1 MRRTVVVAT
10 LVALALSGCGAS
22 RSSLAAPSPTPT
34 ASDVP
39 AVSSSTPATTSCPT
53 STDPGTDQGADPRNP
68 LLPAEVVPAA
78 VVRCRVEQR
87 DLPGK
92 GRWTVVVQERADSGL
107 GDFVSA
113 MRAADEPTPDNQ
125 LCRARLVLVPWFVV
139 VEASGHVVRARMP
152 LDSCG
157 QPKTAVL
164 AAFEALPYRQVSAT
178 PLRQELTVAQAAA
191 EARADTLGCTF
202 NFKDMI
208 ALGATNGFT
217 DATKPLLSSRPDTV
231 AVCRYGVSSQ
241 DSQVLEFVSGV
252 AATPAETGRLL
263 TALDASTPVRACAVE
278 HRDVVGL
285 FSSGAWVLVELD
297 GCHRAAGDG
306 GGLRQ
311 VPPAALALLATT
323 IAAAH

>member
-1 MRRTVVVAT
+1 
-10 LVALALSGCGAS
+10 
-22 RSSLAAPSPTPT
+22 
-34 ASDVP
+34 
-39 AVSSSTPATTSCPT
+39 
-53 STDPGTDQGADPRNP
+53 
-68 LLPAEVVPAA
+68 
-78 VVRCRVEQR
+78 
-87 DLPGK
+87 
-92 GRWTVVVQERADSGL
+92 VVVQERADSGL

-113 MRAADEPTPDNQ
+113 MRADEPTPENQ
-125 LCRARLVLVPWFVV
+125 SCDARLVLVLVPWFVV

-152 LDSCG
+152 LDCG
-157 QPKTAVL
+157 QPKAAVL
-164 AAFEALPYRQVSAT
+164 AAFVALPYRQVSAT

-191 EARADTLGCTF
+191 STRADALGCTF
-202 NFKDMI
+202 NFEDMI
-208 ALGATNGFT
+208 ALRATDGFN

-231 AVCRYGVSSQ
+231 AVCRYGVSSHY
-241 DSQVLEFVSGV
+241 SQVNGSRVSALEFVSGV
-252 AATPAETGRLL
+252 AATPAETRRLL
-263 TALDASTPVRACAVE
+263 TALDASTPVRACAAE